1 MRQNSYLHFVI
12 GLYEALYHIKPDL
25 SSGKIPSQIS
35 FILAESAKMWYNCS
49 DIIIKEDIMLASLTN
64 INKFYNGNQ
73 VLSNVSLTID
83 ETDKIG
89 LVGNNGCGKSTLLKI
104 LTGSVEPD
112 RFTEKDGIVS
122 FASKTTVGYLEQ
134 MGGLD
139 SESTVMDE
147 MQKVF
152 EPIHKAIERLRDIE
166 LEIQLGDN
174 SSADEYQQLSSWIEA
189 NDGYNTDVKIRMIL
203 NGMGFSEAELSRTV
217 SGFSGGEK
225 TRLCIAKLLLE
236 EPNLLILDEPTNHLD
251 FKTIMWL
258 EDYLRSYR
266 GAVLIVSHDR
276 YFLDRL
282 CTSVCE
288 IERGTLKRYKGNY
301 SAFIRQREEN
311 DVRQEKEYEQQ
322 QKQIAK
328 MEDYV
333 ARNLVRASTTK
344 MAQSRRKQLDKI
356 ERIEK
361 PFHDNRHAKIHFT
374 YAMEPPIDVLKVK
387 DVDISVGEGAAR
399 KTLLDNVSFEVR
411 RGEKVGIIGDN
422 GIGKSTLLKIIQE
435 KLPHKG
441 LVRWN
446 SNIKISYFEQEST
459 NLNRELT
466 VMEELHSR
474 YPSLSDLEVR
484 NLLAQVRFVGE
495 NVFKETGV
503 ISGGE
508 RAKLCFAIMMQEH
521 GNVLI
526 LDEPT
531 NHLDLSSKEA
541 IEEALAEYT
550 GTVIFVSH
558 DRYLLSRIADR
569 LIELT
574 DGGFREHNYGFDK
587 YLDVLR
593 DEQAEEKRLA
603 DAAKFAKAAEAAKEK
618 NEKSYRSKQQRSA
631 DAARKNEMRRLEKEI
646 DEFQAQIDALTEEIS
661 REEVYSDYELMAQKC
676 SEIDSLK
683 QKIEE
688 NFELLIELDG

>member
-1 MRQNSYLHFVI
+1 
-12 GLYEALYHIKPDL
+12 
-25 SSGKIPSQIS
+25 
-35 FILAESAKMWYNCS
+35 
-49 DIIIKEDIMLASLTN
+49 MLASLIN

-73 VLSNVSLTID
+73 LLRNISLTID

-122 FASKTTVGYLEQ
+122 LASKTTIGYLEQ
-134 MGGLD
+134 MGGLN
-139 SESTVMDE
+139 SESTVIDE
-147 MQKVF
+147 MRSVF
-152 EPIHKAIERLRDIE
+152 SAVYRAIDRLREIE
-166 LEIQLGDN
+166 VEIGMGDN
-174 SSADEYQQLSSWIEA
+174 SSADEYQQLSSWLEA
-189 NDGYNTDVKIRMIL
+189 NDGYNVDVKIRMIL
-203 NGMGFSEAELSRTV
+203 NGMGFSEDELFRNI

-225 TRLCIAKLLLE
+225 TRLCISKLLLE

-258 EDYLRSYR
+258 EDYLRSYK

-282 CTSVCE
+282 CTSICE
-288 IERGTLKRYKGNY
+288 IERGILTRYKGNY
-301 SAFIRQREEN
+301 SAFVRQREEN
-311 DVRQEKEYEQQ
+311 DARREKEYEIQ
-322 QKQIAK
+322 QKQIAH
-328 MEDYV
+328 MEEYV
-333 ARNLVRASTTK
+333 AKNLVRASTTK
-344 MAQSRRKQLDKI
+344 MAQSRRKQLEKM

-361 PFHDNRHAKIHFT
+361 PTHDTKSAKIRFT
-374 YAMEPPIDVLKVK
+374 YAVEPPIDILKVK
-387 DVDISVGEGAAR
+387 NADISVGEGPNR
-399 KTLLDNVSFEVR
+399 KTLVDDISFDVR
-411 RGEKVGIIGDN
+411 RAEKIGIIGDN
-422 GIGKSTLLKIIQE
+422 GIGKSTLLRIIQE
-435 KLPHKG
+435 QLPHKG
-441 LVRWN
+441 IVRWN
-446 SNIKISYFEQEST
+446 SNIKISYFEQEGT
-459 NLNRELT
+459 NLNRELS

-474 YPSLSDLEVR
+474 YPSMSELEVR
-484 NLLAQVRFVGE
+484 SLLAQVRLVGE

-541 IEEALAEYT
+541 IEEALEEYT
-550 GTVIFVSH
+550 GTIIFVSH
-558 DRYLLSRIADR
+558 DRYLLSKIADR

-574 DGGFREHNYGFDK
+574 NGGFRLHNYGFEK

-593 DEQAEEKRLA
+593 EEQAEQKRIA
-603 DAAKFAKAAEAAKEK
+603 DAEKFARNAEAAKEK
-618 NEKSYRSKQQRSA
+618 SVKNYRSKQQRSA

-646 DEFQAQIDALTEEIS
+646 DELQLKIDFLTEEIGK
-661 REEVYSDYELMAQKC
+661 EEVYSDYELMNSKC
-676 SEIDSLK
+676 LEIENLK
-683 QKIEE
+683 QKIDK
-688 NFELLIELDG
+688 NFELLIELDQ

>member
-1 MRQNSYLHFVI
+1 
-12 GLYEALYHIKPDL
+12 
-25 SSGKIPSQIS
+25 
-35 FILAESAKMWYNCS
+35 
-49 DIIIKEDIMLASLTN
+49 MLASLIN
-64 INKFYNGNQ
+64 INKIYNGNQ
-73 VLSNVSLTID
+73 LLSNISLTID
-83 ETDKIG
+83 ESDKIG
-89 LVGNNGCGKSTLLKI
+89 LVGNNGCGKTTLLKI

-122 FASKTTVGYLEQ
+122 IAAKTTIGYLEQ
-134 MGGLD
+134 MNGLD
-139 SESTVMDE
+139 SEKTVMEE
-147 MQKVF
+147 MRSVF
-152 EPIHKAIERLRDIE
+152 RPILDGIDRLREIE
-166 LEIQLGDN
+166 LEIEMGDN

-203 NGMGFSEAELSRTV
+203 NGMGFSEKDLDRTC

-225 TRLCIAKLLLE
+225 TRLCISRLLLE

-258 EDYLRSYR
+258 EDYLRAYR

-282 CTSVCE
+282 CTSICE
-288 IERGTLKRYKGNY
+288 IERGTFTRYRGNY
-301 SAFIRQREEN
+301 SAFVRQRSEN
-311 DVRQEKEYEQQ
+311 DARREKEYEMQ
-322 QKQIAK
+322 QKQIAQL
-328 MEDYV
+328 EDYV

-344 MAQSRRKQLDKI
+344 MAQSRRKQLEKM

-361 PFHDNRHAKIHFT
+361 PFHDTKSAKIHFT
-374 YAMEPPIDVLKVK
+374 YAVEPPLDVLKVK
-387 DVDISVGEGAAR
+387 GIDISVGEGNAR
-399 KTLLDNVSFEVR
+399 KTLVEEMSFDVR
-411 RGEKVGIIGDN
+411 RGEKIGVIGDN
-422 GIGKSTLLKIIQE
+422 GIGKSTLLRIIQE
-435 KLPHKG
+435 QLPHKG
-441 LVRWN
+441 IVRWN
-446 SNIKISYFEQEST
+446 SNVKISYFEQEST

-474 YPSLSDLEVR
+474 YPSMSELEVR
-484 NLLAQVRFVGE
+484 GLLAQVRLVGE

-558 DRYLLSRIADR
+558 DRYLLSKIADR
-569 LIELT
+569 IIELT
-574 DGGFREHNYGFDK
+574 DGECRQHNYNFDK

-593 DEQAEEKRLA
+593 EEQAEQKRLA
-603 DAAKFAKAAEAAKEK
+603 DAEKFAKAAEAAKEK
-618 NEKSYRSKQQRSA
+618 SAKVYRSKQQRSA
-631 DAARKNEMRRLEKEI
+631 DAARKNQMRALEKEI
-646 DEFQAQIDALTEEIS
+646 DELQAKIDALTEEIG
-661 REEVYSDYELMAQKC
+661 REEVYSDYELMNAKC
-676 SEIDSLK
+676 SEIEELK
-683 QKIEE
+683 AKMDE
-688 NFELLIELDG
+688 NFELLIELDE

>member
-1 MRQNSYLHFVI
+1 
-12 GLYEALYHIKPDL
+12 
-25 SSGKIPSQIS
+25 
-35 FILAESAKMWYNCS
+35 
-49 DIIIKEDIMLASLTN
+49 MLASLTN

-73 VLSNVSLTID
+73 VLKNVSLTID
-83 ETDKIG
+83 ESDKIG

-104 LTGSVEPD
+104 LTGSVDPD

-122 FASKTTVGYLEQ
+122 FAAKTTVGYLEQ

-139 SESTVMDE
+139 SESTVIAE
-147 MQKVF
+147 MRSVF
-152 EPIHKAIERLRDIE
+152 EPIHKAIERLREIE
-166 LEIQLGDN
+166 LEIEMGDD
-174 SSADEYQQLSSWIEA
+174 SAADEYQRLTSWVEA
-189 NDGYNTDVKIRMIL
+189 SDGYNTDVKIRTVL
-203 NGMGFSEAELSRTV
+203 NGMGFSGDELERIV

-282 CTSVCE
+282 CSSICE
-288 IERGTLKRYKGNY
+288 IERGVLTRYKGNY
-301 SAFIRQREEN
+301 SAFVRQREEN
-311 DVRQEKEYEQQ
+311 NARREKEYEQQ
-322 QKQIAK
+322 QKQIAQL
-328 MEDYV
+328 EDYV
-333 ARNLVRASTTK
+333 AKNLVRASTTK
-344 MAQSRRKQLDKI
+344 MAQSRRKQLEKM
-356 ERIEK
+356 ERIERPAHEAK
-361 PFHDNRHAKIHFT
+361 SAKIRFT
-374 YAMEPPIDVLKVK
+374 YAVEPPIDVLKVK
-387 DVDISVGEGAAR
+387 GVDISVGEGNAR
-399 KTLLDNVSFEVR
+399 KTLVDEVSFDVH
-411 RGEKVGIIGDN
+411 RGEKIGIIGDN
-422 GIGKSTLLKIIQE
+422 GIGKSTLLRIIQE

-441 LVRWN
+441 IVRWN
-446 SNIKISYFEQEST
+446 SNVKISYFEQEST

-474 YPSLSDLEVR
+474 YPSLSELEVR
-484 NLLAQVRFVGE
+484 SLLAQVRLVGE

-531 NHLDLSSKEA
+531 NHLDLSTKEA
-541 IEEALAEYT
+541 IEEALEEYT
-550 GTVIFVSH
+550 GTIIFVSH
-558 DRYLLSRIADR
+558 DRYLLSKIADR

-574 DGGFREHNYGFDK
+574 DGGYRCHNFGFEK

-593 DEQAEEKRLA
+593 EEQSEQKRAADEEKRQR
-603 DAAKFAKAAEAAKEK
+603 AAEAAKEK
-618 NEKSYRSKQQRSA
+618 SEKNYRSKQQRSA

-646 DEFQAQIDALTEEIS
+646 DELQAKIDALTEEIG
-661 REEVYSDYELMAQKC
+661 REEVYSDYELMNAKC
-676 SEIDSLK
+676 AEIDELK
-683 QKIEE
+683 QRIDE

>member
-1 MRQNSYLHFVI
+1 MLVS
-12 GLYEALYHIKPDL
+12 L
-25 SSGKIPSQIS
+25 S
-35 FILAESAKMWYNCS
+35 
-49 DIIIKEDIMLASLTN
+49 N

-73 VLSNVSLTID
+73 ILKNISLTID
-83 ETDKIG
+83 ENDKIG

-104 LTGSVEPD
+104 LTGNIEA
-112 RFTEKDGIVS
+112 EKDSVIS
-122 FASKTTVGYLEQ
+122 LASKTTIGYLEQ

-139 SESTVMDE
+139 SENTVIEE
-147 MQKVF
+147 MRKVF
-152 EPIHKAIERLRDIE
+152 KPIHDAIDRLREIE
-166 LEIQLGDN
+166 LEIESGDN

-203 NGMGFSEAELSRTV
+203 NGMGFSESELNRTV

-225 TRLCIAKLLLE
+225 TRLCISRLLLE

-258 EDYLRSYR
+258 EDYLKSYR

-282 CTSVCE
+282 CTSICE
-288 IERGTLKRYKGNY
+288 IERGVLKRYKGNY
-301 SAFIRQREEN
+301 STFIRQREEN
-311 DVRQEKEYEQQ
+311 DVRQEREYEQQ

-344 MAQSRRKQLDKI
+344 MAQSRRKQLEKI

-361 PFHDNRHAKIHFT
+361 PFHDEKHAKINFT
-374 YAMEPPIDVLKVK
+374 YAIEPPLEVLKVK
-387 DVDISVGEGAAR
+387 NVDISVGESAGR
-399 KTLLDNVSFEVR
+399 KTLVDDVSFEVR

-422 GIGKSTLLKIIQE
+422 GIGKSTLLKIIQGL
-435 KLPHKG
+435 LPHEG
-441 LVRWN
+441 RVHWN
-446 SNIKISYFEQEST
+446 TNVKISYFEQEST

-474 YPSLSDLEVR
+474 YPLLSDLEVR

-541 IEEALAEYT
+541 IETALQEYT
-550 GTVIFVSH
+550 GTMIFVSH

-574 DGGFREHNYGFDK
+574 DGGYREHNYGFEK

-593 DEQAEEKRLA
+593 AEQAEEKRIA
-603 DAAKFAKAAEAAKEK
+603 DAEKSAKAVQSAKDK
-618 NEKSYRSKQQRSA
+618 QVKAYRSKQQRSA

-646 DEFQAQIDALTEEIS
+646 DDFQSLIDTLTEEIS
-661 REEVYSDYELMAQKC
+661 HEEVYTDYELMNAKC
-676 SEIDSLK
+676 AEIDELK
-683 QKIEE
+683 QKIDD
-688 NFELLIELDG
+688 NFERLIELDSE

>member
-1 MRQNSYLHFVI
+1 
-12 GLYEALYHIKPDL
+12 
-25 SSGKIPSQIS
+25 
-35 FILAESAKMWYNCS
+35 
-49 DIIIKEDIMLASLTN
+49 MLASLTN

-73 VLSNVSLTID
+73 VLKNVSLTID
-83 ETDKIG
+83 ESDKIG

-104 LTGSVEPD
+104 LTGSVDPD

-122 FASKTTVGYLEQ
+122 FAAKTTVGYLEQ

-139 SESTVMDE
+139 SESTVIAE
-147 MQKVF
+147 MRSVF
-152 EPIHKAIERLRDIE
+152 EPIHKAIERLREIE
-166 LEIQLGDN
+166 LEIEMGDD
-174 SSADEYQQLSSWIEA
+174 SAADEYQRLTSWVEA
-189 NDGYNTDVKIRMIL
+189 SDGYNTDVKIRTVL
-203 NGMGFSEAELSRTV
+203 NGMGFSGDELERIV

-282 CTSVCE
+282 CSSICE
-288 IERGTLKRYKGNY
+288 IERGVLTRYKGNY
-301 SAFIRQREEN
+301 SAFVRQREEN
-311 DVRQEKEYEQQ
+311 NARREKEYEQQ
-322 QKQIAK
+322 QKQIAQL
-328 MEDYV
+328 EDYV
-333 ARNLVRASTTK
+333 AKNLVRASTTK
-344 MAQSRRKQLDKI
+344 MAQSRRKQLEKM
-356 ERIEK
+356 ERIERPAHEAK
-361 PFHDNRHAKIHFT
+361 SAKIRFT
-374 YAMEPPIDVLKVK
+374 YAVEPPIDVLKVK
-387 DVDISVGEGAAR
+387 GVDISVGEGNAR
-399 KTLLDNVSFEVR
+399 KTLVDEVSFDVR
-411 RGEKVGIIGDN
+411 RGEKIGIIGDN
-422 GIGKSTLLKIIQE
+422 GIGKSTLLRIIQE

-441 LVRWN
+441 IVRWN
-446 SNIKISYFEQEST
+446 SNVKISYFEQEST

-474 YPSLSDLEVR
+474 YPSLSELEVR
-484 NLLAQVRFVGE
+484 SLLAQVRLVGE

-531 NHLDLSSKEA
+531 NHLDLSTKEA
-541 IEEALAEYT
+541 IEEALEEYT
-550 GTVIFVSH
+550 GTIIFVSH
-558 DRYLLSRIADR
+558 DRYLLSKIADR

-574 DGGFREHNYGFDK
+574 DGGYRCHNFGFEK

-593 DEQAEEKRLA
+593 EEQSELKRAADEEKRQR
-603 DAAKFAKAAEAAKEK
+603 AAEAAKEK
-618 NEKSYRSKQQRSA
+618 SEKNYRSKQQRSA

-646 DEFQAQIDALTEEIS
+646 DELQAKIDALTEEIG
-661 REEVYSDYELMAQKC
+661 REEVYSDYELMNAKC
-676 SEIDSLK
+676 AEIDELK
-683 QKIEE
+683 QRIDE

>member
-1 MRQNSYLHFVI
+1 
-12 GLYEALYHIKPDL
+12 
-25 SSGKIPSQIS
+25 
-35 FILAESAKMWYNCS
+35 
-49 DIIIKEDIMLASLTN
+49 MLASLTN

-73 VLSNVSLTID
+73 ILNNVSLTID

-112 RFTEKDGIVS
+112 RFTEKDGIIS
-122 FASKTTVGYLEQ
+122 LAAKTTIGYLEQ
-134 MGGLD
+134 MGGLN
-139 SESTVMDE
+139 SENTVMEE
-147 MQKVF
+147 MRSVF
-152 EPIHKAIERLRDIE
+152 APVLSAIDRLREIE
-166 LEIQLGDN
+166 LEIELGDN
-174 SSADEYQQLSSWIEA
+174 SSADEYQQLASWIEA

-203 NGMGFSEAELSRTV
+203 TGMGFSGDDLNRVV

-225 TRLCIAKLLLE
+225 TRLSISKLLLE

-266 GAVLIVSHDR
+266 GAILIVSHDR

-288 IERGTLKRYKGNY
+288 IERGILTRYRGNY

-311 DVRQEKEYEQQ
+311 DARREKEYELQ

-328 MEDYV
+328 MEEYV
-333 ARNLVRASTTK
+333 AKNLVRASTTK
-344 MAQSRRKQLDKI
+344 MAQSRRKQLEKI
-356 ERIEK
+356 ERIER
-361 PFHDNRHAKIHFT
+361 PVHDTKTAKIRFT
-374 YAMEPPIDVLKVK
+374 YAIEPPIDVLKVK
-387 DVDISVGEGAAR
+387 GVDISVGDGASR
-399 KTLLDNVSFEVR
+399 KTLVDSIDFEVR
-411 RGEKVGIIGDN
+411 RGEKIGIIGDN

-435 KLPHKG
+435 KLPHNG
-441 LVRWN
+441 TVRWN
-446 SNIKISYFEQEST
+446 SNIKLSYFDQESRG
-459 NLNRELT
+459 LNRELT

-474 YPSLSDLEVR
+474 YPSMSDLEVR
-484 NLLAQVRFVGE
+484 SLLAQVRLIGE

-526 LDEPT
+526 MDEPT

-550 GTVIFVSH
+550 GTIIFVSH

-574 DGGFREHNYGFDK
+574 DGGYRCHNYGFNK

-593 DEQAEEKRLA
+593 DEQAAEKRAADTEKQQKLA
-603 DAAKFAKAAEAAKEK
+603 EEAKNKSAKT
-618 NEKSYRSKQQRSA
+618 YRSKQQRSA

-646 DEFQAQIDALTEEIS
+646 DELQLRIDALTEEIGM
-661 REEVYSDYELMAQKC
+661 EEVYSDYELMNSKC
-676 SEIDSLK
+676 SEIESLK
-683 QKIEE
+683 QQIDE
-688 NFELLIELDG
+688 NFEKLIELDE

>member
-1 MRQNSYLHFVI
+1 MLVS
-12 GLYEALYHIKPDL
+12 L
-25 SSGKIPSQIS
+25 S
-35 FILAESAKMWYNCS
+35 
-49 DIIIKEDIMLASLTN
+49 N
-64 INKFYNGNQ
+64 INKFYNGNHI
-73 VLSNVSLTID
+73 LKNISLTID
-83 ETDKIG
+83 ENDKIG

-104 LTGSVEPD
+104 LTGNIEA
-112 RFTEKDGIVS
+112 EKDSVIS
-122 FASKTTVGYLEQ
+122 LASKTTIGYLEQ

-139 SESTVMDE
+139 SENTVMEE
-147 MQKVF
+147 MRKVF
-152 EPIHKAIERLRDIE
+152 EPIHNAIHRLREIE
-166 LEIQLGDN
+166 LEIESGDN

-203 NGMGFSEAELSRTV
+203 NGMGFSESELNRTV

-225 TRLCIAKLLLE
+225 TRLCISRLLLE

-258 EDYLRSYR
+258 EDYLRSYK

-282 CTSVCE
+282 CTSICE
-288 IERGTLKRYKGNY
+288 IERGVLKRYKGNY

-344 MAQSRRKQLDKI
+344 MAQSRRKQLEKI

-361 PFHDNRHAKIHFT
+361 PFHDEKYAKINFT
-374 YAMEPPIDVLKVK
+374 YAIEPPLEVLKVK
-387 DVDISVGEGAAR
+387 NIDISVGEGAGR
-399 KTLLDNVSFEVR
+399 KTLVDNVSFEVR

-422 GIGKSTLLKIIQE
+422 GIGKSTLLKIIQGL
-435 KLPHKG
+435 LPHEG
-441 LVRWN
+441 RVHWN
-446 SNIKISYFEQEST
+446 TNVKISYFEQEST

-466 VMEELHSR
+466 VMEELHNR
-474 YPSLSDLEVR
+474 YPLLSDLEVR

-541 IEEALAEYT
+541 IETALQEYT
-550 GTVIFVSH
+550 GTMIFVSH
-558 DRYLLSRIADR
+558 DRYLLSKIADR

-574 DGGFREHNYGFDK
+574 AGGYREHNYGFEK

-593 DEQAEEKRLA
+593 EEQAQEKRIA
-603 DAAKFAKAAEAAKEK
+603 DAEKSAKAAQSAKDK
-618 NEKSYRSKQQRSA
+618 QVKAYRSRQQRSA

-646 DEFQAQIDALTEEIS
+646 DDFQARIDFLTEEIS
-661 REEVYSDYELMAQKC
+661 KEEVYTDYELMNAKC
-676 SEIDSLK
+676 AEIDELK
-683 QKIEE
+683 QKIDDD
-688 NFELLIELDG
+688 FEKLIELDSE

>member
-1 MRQNSYLHFVI
+1 
-12 GLYEALYHIKPDL
+12 
-25 SSGKIPSQIS
+25 
-35 FILAESAKMWYNCS
+35 
-49 DIIIKEDIMLASLTN
+49 MLVSLNN
-64 INKFYNGNQ
+64 INKFYNGKQ
-73 VLSNVSLTID
+73 VLSNVSLTVD
-83 ETDKIG
+83 ENDKIG

-112 RFTEKDGIVS
+112 RFTEKDGIIS
-122 FASKTTVGYLEQ
+122 FAQKTSIGYLEQ

-139 SESTVMDE
+139 SENTVMEE
-147 MQKVF
+147 MNKVF
-152 EPIHKAIERLRDIE
+152 EPVHKAMERLRDIE

-189 NDGYNTDVKIRMIL
+189 NDGYNTDVKIRTVL
-203 NGMGFSEAELSRTV
+203 NGMGFSGEQLNRRV

-225 TRLCIAKLLLE
+225 TRLCISKLLLE

-276 YFLDRL
+276 YFLDKL
-282 CTSVCE
+282 CTSICE
-288 IERGTLKRYKGNY
+288 IERGILTRYKGNY

-311 DVRQEKEYEQQ
+311 TARREKEYEQQ

-344 MAQSRRKQLDKI
+344 MAQSRRKQLEKI

-361 PFHDNRHAKIHFT
+361 PFHEEKHAKINFT
-374 YAMEPPIDVLKVK
+374 YAVEPPLDVLKVK
-387 DVDISVGEGAAR
+387 NTDISVGEGANR
-399 KTLLDNVSFEVR
+399 KTLVDSVSFDVR
-411 RGEKVGIIGDN
+411 RGEKIGIIGDN
-422 GIGKSTLLKIIQE
+422 GIGKSTLLKIIQGL
-435 KLPHKG
+435 LPHQG
-441 LVRWN
+441 TVRWN
-446 SNIKISYFEQEST
+446 TNIKISYFEQEST

-474 YPSLSDLEVR
+474 YPLLSDLEVR

-526 LDEPT
+526 LDQPT

-541 IEEALAEYT
+541 IETALEEYT
-550 GTVIFVSH
+550 GTIIFVSH

-574 DGGFREHNYGFDK
+574 DGSYREHNYGFEK
-587 YLDVLR
+587 YLEVLR
-593 DEQAEEKRLA
+593 AEQAEEKRAA
-603 DAAKFAKAAEAAKEK
+603 DAEKFAKAAEAAKEK
-618 NEKSYRSKQQRSA
+618 QAKTYRNKQQRSA

-646 DEFQAQIDALTEEIS
+646 DEFQAIIDALSEEITK
-661 REEVYSDYELMAQKC
+661 EEVYSDYELMNAKC
-676 SEIDSLK
+676 REIDELK
-683 QKIEE
+683 GKIDE
-688 NFELLIELDG
+688 NFEKLIELDK

>member
-1 MRQNSYLHFVI
+1 MLV
-12 GLYEALYHIKPDL
+12 AL
-25 SSGKIPSQIS
+25 
-35 FILAESAKMWYNCS
+35 N
-49 DIIIKEDIMLASLTN
+49 N

-73 VLSNVSLTID
+73 LLNNISLTVD
-83 ETDKIG
+83 ENDKIG

-104 LTGSVEPD
+104 ITGSVEPD
-112 RFTEKDGIVS
+112 RFTEKDGIIS
-122 FASKTTVGYLEQ
+122 IASKTTIGYLEQ

-139 SESTVMDE
+139 SEKTVMEE
-147 MQKVF
+147 MQSVF
-152 EPIHKAIERLRDIE
+152 EPVHRAIDRLREIE
-166 LEIQLGDN
+166 IEIETGDN

-189 NDGYNTDVKIRMIL
+189 NDGYNTDVKIKMIL
-203 NGMGFSEAELSRTV
+203 NGMGFTENELKRTV

-225 TRLCIAKLLLE
+225 TRLCISKLLLE

-258 EDYLRSYR
+258 EDYLRSYK

-282 CTSVCE
+282 CTSICE
-288 IERGTLKRYKGNY
+288 IERGTLTRYRGNY
-301 SAFIRQREEN
+301 SAFVRQREEN
-311 DVRQEKEYEQQ
+311 DTRRAKEYEIQ

-328 MEDYV
+328 LEDYV
-333 ARNLVRASTTK
+333 AKNLVRASTTK
-344 MAQSRRKQLDKI
+344 MAQSKRKQLEKM
-356 ERIEK
+356 ERVER
-361 PFHDNRHAKIHFT
+361 PFHETKTAKIRFT
-374 YAMEPPIDVLKVK
+374 YPIEPPIDVLKVK
-387 DVDISVGEGAAR
+387 NVDISVGEGSSR
-399 KTLLDNVSFEVR
+399 KTLVDEINFEVR

-435 KLPHKG
+435 KLAHKG
-441 LVRWN
+441 TVHWN

-466 VMEELHSR
+466 VMEEIHSR
-474 YPSLSDLEVR
+474 YPLMSDLEVR
-484 NLLAQVRFVGE
+484 SLLAQVRLTGE

-541 IEEALAEYT
+541 IEEALVEYT

-558 DRYLLSRIADR
+558 DRYLLSKIADR

-574 DGGFREHNYGFDK
+574 DGTYRCHNYGFEK

-593 DEQAEEKRLA
+593 DEQTEQKRIA
-603 DAAKFAKAAEAAKEK
+603 DAEKFAKSAELAKEK
-618 NEKSYRSKQQRSA
+618 TVKAYRSKQQRSV
-631 DAARKNEMRRLEKEI
+631 DAARKNEMKRLEKEI
-646 DEFQAQIDALTEEIS
+646 DVLQAKIDVLTEEIS
-661 REEVYSDYELMAQKC
+661 KEEVYSDYELMSTKC
-676 SEIDSLK
+676 TEIEQLK
-683 QKIEE
+683 QQIDE
-688 NFELLIELDG
+688 NFDKLIELEEQ

>member
-1 MRQNSYLHFVI
+1 
-12 GLYEALYHIKPDL
+12 
-25 SSGKIPSQIS
+25 
-35 FILAESAKMWYNCS
+35 
-49 DIIIKEDIMLASLTN
+49 MLASLTN

-73 VLSNVSLTID
+73 VLKNVSLTID
-83 ETDKIG
+83 ESDKIG

-104 LTGSVEPD
+104 LTGSVDPD

-122 FASKTTVGYLEQ
+122 FAAKTTVGYLEQ

-139 SESTVMDE
+139 SESTVIAE
-147 MQKVF
+147 MRSVF
-152 EPIHKAIERLRDIE
+152 EPIHKAIERLREIE
-166 LEIQLGDN
+166 LEIEMGDD
-174 SSADEYQQLSSWIEA
+174 SAADEYQRLTSWVEA
-189 NDGYNTDVKIRMIL
+189 SDGYNTDVKIRTVL
-203 NGMGFSEAELSRTV
+203 NGMGFSGDELERIV

-282 CTSVCE
+282 CSSICE
-288 IERGTLKRYKGNY
+288 IERGVLTRYKGNY
-301 SAFIRQREEN
+301 SAFVRQREEN
-311 DVRQEKEYEQQ
+311 NARREKEYEQQ
-322 QKQIAK
+322 QKQIAQL
-328 MEDYV
+328 EDYV
-333 ARNLVRASTTK
+333 AKNLVRASTTK
-344 MAQSRRKQLDKI
+344 MAQSRRKQLEKM
-356 ERIEK
+356 ERIERPAHEAK
-361 PFHDNRHAKIHFT
+361 SAKIRVT
-374 YAMEPPIDVLKVK
+374 YAVEPPIDVLKVK
-387 DVDISVGEGAAR
+387 GVDISVGEGNAR
-399 KTLLDNVSFEVR
+399 KTLVDEVSFDVR
-411 RGEKVGIIGDN
+411 RGEKIGIIGDN
-422 GIGKSTLLKIIQE
+422 GIGKSTLLRIIQE

-441 LVRWN
+441 IVRWN
-446 SNIKISYFEQEST
+446 SNVKISYFEQEST

-474 YPSLSDLEVR
+474 YPSLSELEVR
-484 NLLAQVRFVGE
+484 SLLAQVRLVGE

-531 NHLDLSSKEA
+531 NHLDLSTKEA
-541 IEEALAEYT
+541 IEEALEEYT
-550 GTVIFVSH
+550 GTIIFVSH
-558 DRYLLSRIADR
+558 DRYLLSKIADR

-574 DGGFREHNYGFDK
+574 DGGYRCHNFGFEK

-593 DEQAEEKRLA
+593 EEQSEQKRAADEEKRQR
-603 DAAKFAKAAEAAKEK
+603 AAEAAKEK
-618 NEKSYRSKQQRSA
+618 SEKNYRSKQQRSA

-646 DEFQAQIDALTEEIS
+646 DELQAKIDALTEEIG
-661 REEVYSDYELMAQKC
+661 REEVYSDYELMNAKC
-676 SEIDSLK
+676 AEIDELK
-683 QKIEE
+683 QRIDE

>member
-1 MRQNSYLHFVI
+1 
-12 GLYEALYHIKPDL
+12 
-25 SSGKIPSQIS
+25 
-35 FILAESAKMWYNCS
+35 
-49 DIIIKEDIMLASLTN
+49 MLLSLTN
-64 INKFYNGNQ
+64 VSKIFNGKL
-73 VLSNVSLTID
+73 VLDNVSLTVD

-89 LVGNNGCGKSTLLKI
+89 IVGNNGCGKSTLLKI
-104 LTGSVEPD
+104 ITGSLEPD
-112 RFTEKDGIVS
+112 RTNEKDGIIS
-122 FASKTTVGYLEQ
+122 FAAKTSVGYLEQ

-139 SESTVMDE
+139 SRNTVMEE
-147 MQKVF
+147 MEKVF
-152 EPIHKAIERLRDIE
+152 EPIHKAIERMRAIE
-166 LEIQLGDN
+166 LEIERGDN
-174 SSADEYQQLSSWIEA
+174 SSADEYQQLSSWVEA
-189 NDGYNTDVKIRMIL
+189 NDGYNTEVKIRTIL
-203 NGMGFSEAELSRTV
+203 NGMGFSGEQLDRTV

-258 EDYLRSYR
+258 EEYLRSYR
-266 GAVLIVSHDR
+266 GAVMIVSHDR

-288 IERGTLKRYKGNY
+288 IERGRLQRYKGNY
-301 SAFIRQREEN
+301 LAFIRQREEN
-311 DVRQEKEYEQQ
+311 DIRREREYDQQ
-322 QKQIAK
+322 QKEIAK
-328 MEDYV
+328 LEDYV

-344 MAQSRRKQLDKI
+344 MAQSRRRQLEKM

-361 PFHDNRHAKIHFT
+361 PFHDEKHAKINFT
-374 YAMEPPIDVLKVK
+374 YAVEPPLEVLKVK
-387 DVDISVGEGAAR
+387 NADISVGEGAGR
-399 KTLLDNVSFEVR
+399 KTLVDDISFEVR
-411 RGEKVGIIGDN
+411 RGEKIGIIGDN
-422 GIGKSTLLKIIQE
+422 GIGKSTLLKIIQG
-435 KLPHKG
+435 LIPHEGK
-441 LVRWN
+441 VRWN
-446 SNIKISYFEQEST
+446 TNVKISYFEQESA

-484 NLLAQVRFVGE
+484 SLLAQVRFVGE
-495 NVFKETGV
+495 NVFKEIGV

-541 IEEALAEYT
+541 IETALEEYT

-574 DGGFREHNYGFDK
+574 NGTYREYKCGFEK
-587 YLDVLR
+587 YLDILR
-593 DEQAEEKRLA
+593 SEQAEEKRIA
-603 DAAKFAKAAEAAKEK
+603 DAQKFAKAAEPAKDK
-618 NEKSYRSKQQRSA
+618 QAKAYRSKQQRSA

-646 DEFQAQIDALTEEIS
+646 DEFQKRIDELTEEIG
-661 REEVYSDYELMAQKC
+661 REEVYTDYELMNGKC
-676 SEIDSLK
+676 AEIDELK
-683 QKIEE
+683 RKIDD
-688 NFELLIELDG
+688 NFEKLIELDE

>member
-1 MRQNSYLHFVI
+1 
-12 GLYEALYHIKPDL
+12 
-25 SSGKIPSQIS
+25 
-35 FILAESAKMWYNCS
+35 
-49 DIIIKEDIMLASLTN
+49 MLASLTN

-73 VLSNVSLTID
+73 VLKNVSLTID
-83 ETDKIG
+83 ESDKIG

-104 LTGSVEPD
+104 LTGSVDPD

-122 FASKTTVGYLEQ
+122 FAAKTTVGYLEQ

-139 SESTVMDE
+139 SESTVIAE
-147 MQKVF
+147 MRSVF
-152 EPIHKAIERLRDIE
+152 EPIHKAIERLREIE
-166 LEIQLGDN
+166 LEIEMGDD
-174 SSADEYQQLSSWIEA
+174 SAADEYQRLTSWVEA
-189 NDGYNTDVKIRMIL
+189 SDGYNTDVKIRTVL
-203 NGMGFSEAELSRTV
+203 NGMGFSGDELERIV

-282 CTSVCE
+282 CSSICE
-288 IERGTLKRYKGNY
+288 IERGVLTRYKGNY
-301 SAFIRQREEN
+301 SAFVRQREEN
-311 DVRQEKEYEQQ
+311 NARREKEYEQQ
-322 QKQIAK
+322 QKQIAQL
-328 MEDYV
+328 EDYV
-333 ARNLVRASTTK
+333 AKNLVRASTTK
-344 MAQSRRKQLDKI
+344 MAQSRRKQLEKM
-356 ERIEK
+356 ERIERPAHEAK
-361 PFHDNRHAKIHFT
+361 SAKIRFT
-374 YAMEPPIDVLKVK
+374 YAVEPPIDVLKVK
-387 DVDISVGEGAAR
+387 GVDISVGEGNAR
-399 KTLLDNVSFEVR
+399 KTLVDEVSFDVR
-411 RGEKVGIIGDN
+411 RGEKIGIIGDN
-422 GIGKSTLLKIIQE
+422 GIGKSTLLRIIQE

-441 LVRWN
+441 IVRWN
-446 SNIKISYFEQEST
+446 SNVKISYFEQEST

-474 YPSLSDLEVR
+474 YPSLSELEVR
-484 NLLAQVRFVGE
+484 SLLAQVRLVGE

-531 NHLDLSSKEA
+531 NHLDLSTKEA
-541 IEEALAEYT
+541 IEEALEEYT
-550 GTVIFVSH
+550 GTIIFVSH
-558 DRYLLSRIADR
+558 DRYLLSKIADR

-574 DGGFREHNYGFDK
+574 DGGYRCHNFGFEK

-593 DEQAEEKRLA
+593 EEQSEQKRAADEEKRQR
-603 DAAKFAKAAEAAKEK
+603 AAEAAKEK
-618 NEKSYRSKQQRSA
+618 SEKNYRSKQQRSA

-646 DEFQAQIDALTEEIS
+646 DELQAKIDALIEEIG
-661 REEVYSDYELMAQKC
+661 REEVYSDYELMNAKC
-676 SEIDSLK
+676 AEIDELK
-683 QKIEE
+683 QRIDE

>member
-1 MRQNSYLHFVI
+1 
-12 GLYEALYHIKPDL
+12 
-25 SSGKIPSQIS
+25 
-35 FILAESAKMWYNCS
+35 
-49 DIIIKEDIMLASLTN
+49 MLVSLTN
-64 INKFYNGNQ
+64 INKIYNGNA
-73 VLSNVSLTID
+73 LLKNISLTID
-83 ETDKIG
+83 ESDKIG

-104 LTGSVEPD
+104 ITGSIEPD
-112 RFTEKDGIVS
+112 RTTEKDGVIS
-122 FASKTTVGYLEQ
+122 FAGKTSIGYLEQ

-139 SESTVMDE
+139 SEKTVMEE

-152 EPIHKAIERLRDIE
+152 EPIHKAIERLREIE
-166 LEIQLGDN
+166 LEIADGDN

-189 NDGYNTDVKIRMIL
+189 NDGYNTDVRIRMIL
-203 NGMGFSEAELSRTV
+203 NGMGFSEEQLSRTV

-225 TRLCIAKLLLE
+225 TRLCISRLLLE

-258 EDYLRSYR
+258 EDYLRTYR

-282 CTSVCE
+282 CTSICE
-288 IERGTLKRYKGNY
+288 IERGVLKRYKGNY

-311 DVRQEKEYEQQ
+311 DLRQEREYEQQ
-322 QKQIAK
+322 QKDIAK

-344 MAQSRRKQLDKI
+344 MAQSRRKQLEKI

-361 PFHDNRHAKIHFT
+361 PFHDDRHAKINFT
-374 YAMEPPIDVLKVK
+374 YSVEPPLDVLKVRNA
-387 DVDISVGEGAAR
+387 DISVGEGASR
-399 KTLLDNVSFEVR
+399 KTLVDNISFEVR
-411 RGEKVGIIGDN
+411 RGEKIGIIGDN
-422 GIGKSTLLKIIQE
+422 GIGKSTLLKVIQG
-435 KLPHKG
+435 LIPHEG
-441 LVRWN
+441 SVRWN
-446 SNIKISYFEQEST
+446 TNVKISYFEQESA
-459 NLNRELT
+459 NLNRALT

-474 YPSLSDLEVR
+474 YPSLTELEVR

-541 IEEALAEYT
+541 IETALEEYT

-574 DGGFREHNYGFDK
+574 DGVYREHNYGFEK
-587 YLDVLR
+587 YIEVLR
-593 DEQAEEKRLA
+593 AEQAEEKRIA
-603 DAAKFAKAAEAAKEK
+603 DAEKFAKAAEAARDKQVK
-618 NEKSYRSKQQRSA
+618 AYRSKQQRSA

-646 DEFQAQIDALTEEIS
+646 DEFQAKIDELTAEIAK
-661 REEVYSDYELMAQKC
+661 EEVYTDYELMNQKC
-676 SEIDSLK
+676 AEIDALK
-683 QKIEE
+683 QKIDE
-688 NFELLIELDG
+688 NFDKLIELDS

>member
-1 MRQNSYLHFVI
+1 
-12 GLYEALYHIKPDL
+12 
-25 SSGKIPSQIS
+25 
-35 FILAESAKMWYNCS
+35 
-49 DIIIKEDIMLASLTN
+49 MLAGLTN

-73 VLSNVSLTID
+73 ILKNVCLNID
-83 ETDKIG
+83 ENDKIG
-89 LVGNNGCGKSTLLKI
+89 LVGKNGCGKSTLLKI
-104 LTGSVEPD
+104 LTGNEEPD

-122 FASKTTVGYLEQ
+122 VASKTTMGYLKQ

-139 SESTVMDE
+139 SDKTIIEE
-147 MQKVF
+147 MQSVF
-152 EPIHKAIERLRDIE
+152 EPVHKAIERLREIE
-166 LEIQLGDN
+166 IEIQSGDN

-189 NDGYNTDVKIRMIL
+189 NDGYNTDVKIKMIL
-203 NGMGFSEAELSRTV
+203 NGMGFSESELNRIV

-225 TRLCIAKLLLE
+225 TRLSIAKLLLE

-258 EDYLRSYR
+258 EDYLKTYR

-282 CTSVCE
+282 CTSICE
-288 IERGTLKRYKGNY
+288 IERGVLKRYRGNY
-301 SAFIRQREEN
+301 SAFVRQREEN
-311 DVRQEKEYEQQ
+311 DTRQEKEYELQ

-344 MAQSRRKQLDKI
+344 MAQSRRKQLENMELI
-356 ERIEK
+356 ER
-361 PFHDNRHAKIHFT
+361 PVHDNKYAKINFT
-374 YAMEPPIDVLKVK
+374 YAVEPPLDVLKVK
-387 DVDISVGEGAAR
+387 NVDISVGTGTQK
-399 KTLLDNVSFEVR
+399 KTLVPEISFEVR
-411 RGEKVGIIGDN
+411 RGDKIGIIGDN

-435 KLPHKG
+435 QLPHKG
-441 LVRWN
+441 VVRWN
-446 SNIKISYFEQEST
+446 SNTKISYFEQEST
-459 NLNRELT
+459 NLNKELT

-474 YPSLSDLEVR
+474 YPSMSDLEVR
-484 NLLAQVRFVGE
+484 NLLAQVRITGE

-541 IEEALAEYT
+541 IETAMEEYT
-550 GTVIFVSH
+550 GTIIFVSH
-558 DRYLLSRIADR
+558 DRYLLSKIADR

-574 DGGFREHNYGFDK
+574 NNSYRIHEYGFEK

-593 DEQAEEKRLA
+593 EEQAAEKKAA
-603 DAAKFAKAAEAAKEK
+603 DAEKFAKAAEAAKEK
-618 NEKSYRSKQQRSA
+618 QIKSYRSKQQRSA
-631 DAARKNEMRRLEKEI
+631 DAARKNEMRRLENEI
-646 DEFQAQIDALTEEIS
+646 DEFQKQIDILTEEIS
-661 REEVYSDYELMAQKC
+661 HEEVYTDYELMNSKC
-676 SEIDSLK
+676 AEIDRLK
-683 QKIEE
+683 QLIDDD
-688 NFELLIELDG
+688 FEKLIELDEQ

>member
-1 MRQNSYLHFVI
+1 
-12 GLYEALYHIKPDL
+12 
-25 SSGKIPSQIS
+25 
-35 FILAESAKMWYNCS
+35 
-49 DIIIKEDIMLASLTN
+49 MLASLTN

-73 VLSNVSLTID
+73 VLKNVSLTID
-83 ETDKIG
+83 ESDKIG

-104 LTGSVEPD
+104 LTGSVDPD

-122 FASKTTVGYLEQ
+122 FAAKTTVGYLEQ

-139 SESTVMDE
+139 SESTVIAE
-147 MQKVF
+147 MRSVF
-152 EPIHKAIERLRDIE
+152 EPIHKAIERLREIE
-166 LEIQLGDN
+166 LEIEMGDD
-174 SSADEYQQLSSWIEA
+174 SAADEYQRLTSWVEA
-189 NDGYNTDVKIRMIL
+189 SDGYNTDVKIRTVL
-203 NGMGFSEAELSRTV
+203 NGMGFSGDELERIV

-258 EDYLRSYR
+258 EDYLRLYR

-282 CTSVCE
+282 CSSICE
-288 IERGTLKRYKGNY
+288 IERGVLTRYKGNY
-301 SAFIRQREEN
+301 SAFVRQREEN
-311 DVRQEKEYEQQ
+311 NARREKEYEQQ
-322 QKQIAK
+322 QKQIAQL
-328 MEDYV
+328 EDYV
-333 ARNLVRASTTK
+333 AKNLVRASTTK
-344 MAQSRRKQLDKI
+344 MAQSRRKQLEKM
-356 ERIEK
+356 ERIERPAHEAK
-361 PFHDNRHAKIHFT
+361 SAKIRFT
-374 YAMEPPIDVLKVK
+374 YAVEPPIDVLKVK
-387 DVDISVGEGAAR
+387 GVDISVGEGNAR
-399 KTLLDNVSFEVR
+399 KTLVDEVSFDVR
-411 RGEKVGIIGDN
+411 RGEKIGIIGDN
-422 GIGKSTLLKIIQE
+422 GIGKSTLLRIIQE

-441 LVRWN
+441 IVRWN
-446 SNIKISYFEQEST
+446 SNVKISYFEQEST

-474 YPSLSDLEVR
+474 YPSLSELEVR
-484 NLLAQVRFVGE
+484 SLLAQVRLVGE

-531 NHLDLSSKEA
+531 NHLDLSTKEA
-541 IEEALAEYT
+541 IEEALEEYT
-550 GTVIFVSH
+550 GTIIFVSH
-558 DRYLLSRIADR
+558 DRYLLSKIADR

-574 DGGFREHNYGFDK
+574 DGGYRCHNFGFEK

-593 DEQAEEKRLA
+593 EEQSEQKRAADEEKRQR
-603 DAAKFAKAAEAAKEK
+603 AAEAAKEK
-618 NEKSYRSKQQRSA
+618 SEKNYRSKQQRSA

-646 DEFQAQIDALTEEIS
+646 DELQAKIDALTEEIG
-661 REEVYSDYELMAQKC
+661 REEVYSDYELMNAKC
-676 SEIDSLK
+676 AEIDELK
-683 QKIEE
+683 QRIDE

>member
-1 MRQNSYLHFVI
+1 
-12 GLYEALYHIKPDL
+12 
-25 SSGKIPSQIS
+25 
-35 FILAESAKMWYNCS
+35 
-49 DIIIKEDIMLASLTN
+49 MLASLTN

-73 VLSNVSLTID
+73 VLKNVSLTID
-83 ETDKIG
+83 ESDKIG

-104 LTGSVEPD
+104 LTGSVDPD

-122 FASKTTVGYLEQ
+122 FAAKTTVGYLEQ

-139 SESTVMDE
+139 SESTVIAE
-147 MQKVF
+147 MRSVF
-152 EPIHKAIERLRDIE
+152 EPIHKAIERLREIE
-166 LEIQLGDN
+166 LEIEMGDD
-174 SSADEYQQLSSWIEA
+174 SAADEYQRLTSWVEA
-189 NDGYNTDVKIRMIL
+189 SDGYNTDVKIRTVL
-203 NGMGFSEAELSRTV
+203 NGMGFSGDELERTV

-282 CTSVCE
+282 CSSICE
-288 IERGTLKRYKGNY
+288 IERGVLTRYKGNY
-301 SAFIRQREEN
+301 SAFVRQREEN
-311 DVRQEKEYEQQ
+311 NARREKEYEQQ
-322 QKQIAK
+322 QKQIAQL
-328 MEDYV
+328 EDYV
-333 ARNLVRASTTK
+333 AKNLVRASTTK
-344 MAQSRRKQLDKI
+344 MAQSRRKQLEKM
-356 ERIEK
+356 ERIERPAHEAK
-361 PFHDNRHAKIHFT
+361 SAKIRFT
-374 YAMEPPIDVLKVK
+374 YAVEPPIDVLKVK
-387 DVDISVGEGAAR
+387 GVDISVGEENAR
-399 KTLLDNVSFEVR
+399 KTLVDEVSFDVR
-411 RGEKVGIIGDN
+411 RGEKIGIIGDN
-422 GIGKSTLLKIIQE
+422 GIGKSTLLRIIQE

-441 LVRWN
+441 IVRWN
-446 SNIKISYFEQEST
+446 SNVKISYFEQEST

-474 YPSLSDLEVR
+474 YPSLSELEVR
-484 NLLAQVRFVGE
+484 SLLAQVRLVGE

-531 NHLDLSSKEA
+531 NHLDLSTKEA
-541 IEEALAEYT
+541 IEEALEEYT
-550 GTVIFVSH
+550 GTIIFVSH
-558 DRYLLSRIADR
+558 DRYLLSKIADR

-574 DGGFREHNYGFDK
+574 DGGYRCHNFGFEK

-593 DEQAEEKRLA
+593 EEQSEQKRAADEEKRQR
-603 DAAKFAKAAEAAKEK
+603 AAEAAKEK
-618 NEKSYRSKQQRSA
+618 SEKNYRSKQQRSA

-646 DEFQAQIDALTEEIS
+646 DELQAKIDALTEEIG
-661 REEVYSDYELMAQKC
+661 REEVYSDYELMNAKC
-676 SEIDSLK
+676 AEIDELK
-683 QKIEE
+683 QRIDE

>member
-1 MRQNSYLHFVI
+1 
-12 GLYEALYHIKPDL
+12 
-25 SSGKIPSQIS
+25 
-35 FILAESAKMWYNCS
+35 
-49 DIIIKEDIMLASLTN
+49 MLASLTN

-83 ETDKIG
+83 ESDKIG

-112 RFTEKDGIVS
+112 RFTEKDGIIS
-122 FASKTTVGYLEQ
+122 LAQKTTIGYLEQ

-139 SESTVMDE
+139 SESTVIEE
-147 MQKVF
+147 MRKVF
-152 EPIHKAIERLRDIE
+152 EPVHRAIDRLREIE
-166 LEIQLGDN
+166 IEIEMGDN
-174 SSADEYQQLSSWIEA
+174 SAADEYQQLSSWIEA
-189 NDGYNTDVKIRMIL
+189 NDGYNTDVKIRTIL
-203 NGMGFSEAELSRTV
+203 NGMGFTEEELNRTV

-225 TRLCIAKLLLE
+225 TRLCISKLLLE

-258 EDYLRSYR
+258 EDYLRTYR

-282 CTSVCE
+282 CTSICE
-288 IERGTLKRYKGNY
+288 IERGTLTRYRGNY
-301 SAFIRQREEN
+301 SAFVRLREEN
-311 DVRQEKEYEQQ
+311 DARREKEYEMQ

-344 MAQSRRKQLDKI
+344 MAQSRRRQLEKI

-361 PFHDNRHAKIHFT
+361 PFHDTKSAKIHFT
-374 YAMEPPIDVLKVK
+374 YAAEPPIDVLKVNNI
-387 DVDISVGEGAAR
+387 DISVGEGTKR
-399 KTLLDNVSFEVR
+399 KTLLDGVSFDVR

-422 GIGKSTLLKIIQE
+422 GIGKSTLLRIIQE
-435 KLPHKG
+435 QLPHSG
-441 LVRWN
+441 TVRWN

-459 NLNRELT
+459 QLNRELT

-484 NLLAQVRFVGE
+484 NLLAQVRLVGE

-541 IEEALAEYT
+541 IEEALEEYT

-558 DRYLLSRIADR
+558 DRYLLSKIADR

-574 DGGFREHNYGFDK
+574 ADGYRCHNYGFSK

-593 DEQAEEKRLA
+593 EEQAEEKRAA
-603 DAAKFAKAAEAAKEK
+603 DAEKQQKAYEAAKDK
-618 NEKSYRSKQQRSA
+618 AGKAYRSKQQRSA
-631 DAARKNEMRRLEKEI
+631 DAARKNEMRRIEKEI
-646 DEFQAQIDALTEEIS
+646 DEIQAQIDALTEEIS
-661 REEVYSDYELMAQKC
+661 KEEVYSDYELMNQKC
-676 SEIDSLK
+676 SEIDQLK
-683 QKIEE
+683 QKIDEDL
-688 NFELLIELDG
+688 ELLIELEG

>member
-1 MRQNSYLHFVI
+1 
-12 GLYEALYHIKPDL
+12 
-25 SSGKIPSQIS
+25 
-35 FILAESAKMWYNCS
+35 
-49 DIIIKEDIMLASLTN
+49 MLASLIN
-64 INKFYNGNQ
+64 INKYYNGNQ
-73 VLSNVSLTID
+73 VLNNVSLTID
-83 ETDKIG
+83 ESDKIG

-104 LTGSVEPD
+104 LTGSVDPD
-112 RFTEKDGIVS
+112 RTTEKDGIVS
-122 FASKTTVGYLEQ
+122 LASKTTIGYLEQ
-134 MGGLD
+134 MGGLN
-139 SESTVMDE
+139 SENTVIEE
-147 MQKVF
+147 MRSVF
-152 EPIHKAIERLRDIE
+152 APIHRAIDRLREIE
-166 LEIQLGDN
+166 IEIEMGDN
-174 SSADEYQQLSSWIEA
+174 SAADEYQQLSSWVEA
-189 NDGYNTDVKIRMIL
+189 NDGYNTDVKIRTIL
-203 NGMGFSEAELSRTV
+203 NGMGFTGDELNRTV

-225 TRLCIAKLLLE
+225 TRLCISRLLLE

-258 EDYLRSYR
+258 EDYLRSYK

-282 CTSVCE
+282 CTSICE
-288 IERGTLKRYKGNY
+288 IERGTLTRYKGNY
-301 SAFIRQREEN
+301 TAFVRQREEN
-311 DVRQEKEYEQQ
+311 DARREKEYEMQ
-322 QKQIAK
+322 QKQIAQ

-344 MAQSRRKQLDKI
+344 MAQSRRKQLEKM

-361 PFHDNRHAKIHFT
+361 PFHDTKSAKIRFT
-374 YAMEPPIDVLKVK
+374 YGVEPPLDVLKVK
-387 DVDISVGEGAAR
+387 GVDIAVGDGTAR
-399 KTLLDNVSFEVR
+399 KTLVDNIDFEVR

-422 GIGKSTLLKIIQE
+422 GIGKSTLLRIIQE
-435 KLPHKG
+435 QLPHKG

-459 NLNRELT
+459 NLNKELT

-474 YPSLSDLEVR
+474 YPSMSELEVR
-484 NLLAQVRFVGE
+484 SLLAQVRLIGE

-541 IEEALAEYT
+541 IEEALQEYT
-550 GTVIFVSH
+550 GTIIFVSH
-558 DRYLLSRIADR
+558 DRYLLSKIADR

-574 DGGFREHNYGFDK
+574 DGGYREHNYGFEK

-593 DEQAEEKRLA
+593 DEQAEQKRIA
-603 DAAKFAKAAEAAKEK
+603 DAEKFAKAAEAAKDK
-618 NEKSYRSKQQRSA
+618 QVKTYRSKQQRSA

-646 DEFQAQIDALTEEIS
+646 DELQAKIDALSEEITK
-661 REEVYSDYELMAQKC
+661 EEVYSDYELMNSKC
-676 SEIDSLK
+676 AEIDALK
-683 QKIEE
+683 QKMDE
-688 NFELLIELDG
+688 NFELLIKMEG

>member
-1 MRQNSYLHFVI
+1 
-12 GLYEALYHIKPDL
+12 
-25 SSGKIPSQIS
+25 
-35 FILAESAKMWYNCS
+35 
-49 DIIIKEDIMLASLTN
+49 MLASLTN

-73 VLSNVSLTID
+73 VLKNVSLTID
-83 ETDKIG
+83 ESDKIG

-104 LTGSVEPD
+104 LTGSVDPD

-122 FASKTTVGYLEQ
+122 FAAKTTVGYLEQ

-139 SESTVMDE
+139 SESTVIAE
-147 MQKVF
+147 MRSVF
-152 EPIHKAIERLRDIE
+152 EPIHKAIERLREIE
-166 LEIQLGDN
+166 LEIEMGDD
-174 SSADEYQQLSSWIEA
+174 SAADEYQRLTSWVEA
-189 NDGYNTDVKIRMIL
+189 SDGYNTDVKIRTVL
-203 NGMGFSEAELSRTV
+203 NGMGFSGDELERIV

-282 CTSVCE
+282 CSSICE
-288 IERGTLKRYKGNY
+288 IERGVLTRYKGNY
-301 SAFIRQREEN
+301 SAFVRQREEN
-311 DVRQEKEYEQQ
+311 NARREKEYEQQ
-322 QKQIAK
+322 QKQIAQL
-328 MEDYV
+328 EDYV
-333 ARNLVRASTTK
+333 AKNLVRASTTK
-344 MAQSRRKQLDKI
+344 MAQSRRKQLEKM
-356 ERIEK
+356 ERIERPAHEAK
-361 PFHDNRHAKIHFT
+361 SAKIRFT
-374 YAMEPPIDVLKVK
+374 YAVEPPIDVLKVK
-387 DVDISVGEGAAR
+387 GVDISVGEGNAR
-399 KTLLDNVSFEVR
+399 KTLVDEVSFDVR
-411 RGEKVGIIGDN
+411 RGEKIGIIGDN
-422 GIGKSTLLKIIQE
+422 GIGKSTLLRIIQE

-441 LVRWN
+441 IVRWN
-446 SNIKISYFEQEST
+446 SNVKISYFEQEST

-474 YPSLSDLEVR
+474 YPSLSELEVR
-484 NLLAQVRFVGE
+484 SLLAQVRLVGE

-531 NHLDLSSKEA
+531 NHLDLSTKEA
-541 IEEALAEYT
+541 IEEALEEYT
-550 GTVIFVSH
+550 GTIIFVSH
-558 DRYLLSRIADR
+558 DRYLLSKIADR

-574 DGGFREHNYGFDK
+574 DGGYRCHNFGFEK

-593 DEQAEEKRLA
+593 EEQSEQKRAADEEKRQR
-603 DAAKFAKAAEAAKEK
+603 AAEAAKEK
-618 NEKSYRSKQQRSA
+618 SEKNYRSKQQRSA
-631 DAARKNEMRRLEKEI
+631 DAARKNEMRRLEKKI
-646 DEFQAQIDALTEEIS
+646 DELQAKIDALTEEIG
-661 REEVYSDYELMAQKC
+661 REEVYSDYELMNAKC
-676 SEIDSLK
+676 AEIDELK
-683 QKIEE
+683 QRIDE

>member
-1 MRQNSYLHFVI
+1 
-12 GLYEALYHIKPDL
+12 
-25 SSGKIPSQIS
+25 
-35 FILAESAKMWYNCS
+35 
-49 DIIIKEDIMLASLTN
+49 MLASLTN

-73 VLSNVSLTID
+73 VLKNVSLTID
-83 ETDKIG
+83 ESDKIG

-104 LTGSVEPD
+104 LTGSVDPD

-122 FASKTTVGYLEQ
+122 FAAKTTVGYLEQ

-139 SESTVMDE
+139 SESTVIAE
-147 MQKVF
+147 MRSVF
-152 EPIHKAIERLRDIE
+152 EPIHKAIERLREIE
-166 LEIQLGDN
+166 LEIEMGDD
-174 SSADEYQQLSSWIEA
+174 SAADEYQRLTSWVEA
-189 NDGYNTDVKIRMIL
+189 SDGYNTDVKIRTVL
-203 NGMGFSEAELSRTV
+203 NGMGFSGDELERIV

-282 CTSVCE
+282 CSSICE
-288 IERGTLKRYKGNY
+288 IERGVLTRYKGNY
-301 SAFIRQREEN
+301 SAFVRQREEN
-311 DVRQEKEYEQQ
+311 NARREKEYEQQ
-322 QKQIAK
+322 QKQIAQL
-328 MEDYV
+328 EDYV
-333 ARNLVRASTTK
+333 AKNLVRASTTK
-344 MAQSRRKQLDKI
+344 MAQSRRKQLEKM
-356 ERIEK
+356 ERIERPAHEAK
-361 PFHDNRHAKIHFT
+361 SAKIRFT
-374 YAMEPPIDVLKVK
+374 YAVEPPIDVLKVK
-387 DVDISVGEGAAR
+387 GVDISVGEGNAR
-399 KTLLDNVSFEVR
+399 KTLVDEVSFDVR
-411 RGEKVGIIGDN
+411 RGEKIGIIGDN
-422 GIGKSTLLKIIQE
+422 GIGKSTLLRIIQE

-441 LVRWN
+441 IVRWN
-446 SNIKISYFEQEST
+446 SNVKISYFEQEST

-474 YPSLSDLEVR
+474 YPSLSELEVR
-484 NLLAQVRFVGE
+484 SLLAQVRLVGE

-531 NHLDLSSKEA
+531 NHLDLSTKEA
-541 IEEALAEYT
+541 IEEALEEYT
-550 GTVIFVSH
+550 CTIIFVSH
-558 DRYLLSRIADR
+558 DRYLLSKIADR

-574 DGGFREHNYGFDK
+574 DGGYRCHNFGFEK

-593 DEQAEEKRLA
+593 EEQSEQKRAADEEKRQR
-603 DAAKFAKAAEAAKEK
+603 AAEAAKEK
-618 NEKSYRSKQQRSA
+618 SEKNYRSKQQRSA

-646 DEFQAQIDALTEEIS
+646 DELQAKIDALTEEIG
-661 REEVYSDYELMAQKC
+661 REEVYSDYELMNAKC
-676 SEIDSLK
+676 AEIDELK
-683 QKIEE
+683 QRIDE

>member
-1 MRQNSYLHFVI
+1 
-12 GLYEALYHIKPDL
+12 
-25 SSGKIPSQIS
+25 
-35 FILAESAKMWYNCS
+35 
-49 DIIIKEDIMLASLTN
+49 MLASLTN

-73 VLSNVSLTID
+73 VLKNISLTID
-83 ETDKIG
+83 ESDKIG

-122 FASKTTVGYLEQ
+122 FAAKTTVGYLEQ

-139 SESTVMDE
+139 SESTVIEE
-147 MQKVF
+147 MRSVF
-152 EPIHKAIERLRDIE
+152 EPVHKAIERLREIE
-166 LEIQLGDN
+166 IEIEMGDD
-174 SSADEYQQLSSWIEA
+174 SAADEYQRLTSWVDA
-189 NDGYNTDVKIRMIL
+189 CDGYNTDVKIRTVL
-203 NGMGFSEAELSRTV
+203 NGMGFSGEELERTV

-225 TRLCIAKLLLE
+225 TRLCISKLLLE

-282 CTSVCE
+282 CSSICE
-288 IERGTLKRYKGNY
+288 IERGVLTRYKGNY
-301 SAFIRQREEN
+301 SAFVRQREEN
-311 DVRQEKEYEQQ
+311 TARREKEYEQQ
-322 QKQIAK
+322 QKQIAQL
-328 MEDYV
+328 EDYV
-333 ARNLVRASTTK
+333 AKNLVRASTTK
-344 MAQSRRKQLDKI
+344 MAQSRRKQLEKI
-356 ERIEK
+356 ERIER
-361 PFHDNRHAKIHFT
+361 PVHDTKSAKIRFT
-374 YAMEPPIDVLKVK
+374 YAVEPPIDVLKVK
-387 DVDISVGEGAAR
+387 GADISVGEGASR
-399 KTLLDNVSFEVR
+399 KTLVDDISFDVR
-411 RGEKVGIIGDN
+411 RGEKIGIIGDN

-435 KLPHKG
+435 KLTHKG
-441 LVRWN
+441 VIRWN

-459 NLNRELT
+459 NLNKELT

-474 YPSLSDLEVR
+474 YPSLSELEVR
-484 NLLAQVRFVGE
+484 SLLAQVRLVGE

-531 NHLDLSSKEA
+531 NHLDLSTKEA
-541 IEEALAEYT
+541 IEEALEEYT
-550 GTVIFVSH
+550 GTIIFVSH

-574 DGGFREHNYGFDK
+574 DGGYRCHNFGFEK

-593 DEQAEEKRLA
+593 DEQAEQKRAADEEKRQKA
-603 DAAKFAKAAEAAKEK
+603 AQAAKDKSEK
-618 NEKSYRSKQQRSA
+618 TYRSKQQRSA

-646 DEFQAQIDALTEEIS
+646 DEFQAKIDALTEEIS
-661 REEVYSDYELMAQKC
+661 REEVYTDYELMNTKC
-676 SEIDSLK
+676 AEIDELK
-683 QKIEE
+683 QKMDE
-688 NFELLIELDG
+688 NFEKLIELED

>member
-1 MRQNSYLHFVI
+1 
-12 GLYEALYHIKPDL
+12 
-25 SSGKIPSQIS
+25 
-35 FILAESAKMWYNCS
+35 
-49 DIIIKEDIMLASLTN
+49 MLASLTN
-64 INKFYNGNQ
+64 INKFYNGKQ

-112 RFTEKDGIVS
+112 RFTEKDGIIS
-122 FASKTTVGYLEQ
+122 LAQKTTIGYLEQ
-134 MGGLD
+134 MGGLN
-139 SESTVMDE
+139 SENTVIEE
-147 MQKVF
+147 MRSVF
-152 EPIHKAIERLRDIE
+152 APIHRAIDRLREIE
-166 LEIQLGDN
+166 LEIELGDN
-174 SSADEYQQLSSWIEA
+174 SSADEYQQLTSWVEA

-203 NGMGFSEAELSRTV
+203 NGMGFSEEELNRTV

-225 TRLCIAKLLLE
+225 TRLCISRLLLE

-282 CTSVCE
+282 CTSICE
-288 IERGTLKRYKGNY
+288 IERGTLTRYRGNY

-311 DVRQEKEYEQQ
+311 DARREKEYEQQ
-322 QKQIAK
+322 QKQIAQL
-328 MEDYV
+328 EDYV
-333 ARNLVRASTTK
+333 AKNLVRASTTK
-344 MAQSRRKQLDKI
+344 MAQSRRKQLEKM
-356 ERIEK
+356 ERIER
-361 PFHDNRHAKIHFT
+361 PVHDTKSAKIHFT
-374 YAMEPPIDVLKVK
+374 YAIEPPQEVLKVK
-387 DVDISVGEGAAR
+387 GIDISVGEGAAR
-399 KTLLDNVSFEVR
+399 KTLVDEISFDVR
-411 RGEKVGIIGDN
+411 RGEKIGVIGDN
-422 GIGKSTLLKIIQE
+422 GIGKSTLLRIIQE
-435 KLPHKG
+435 QLPHKG
-441 LVRWN
+441 IVRWN

-474 YPSLSDLEVR
+474 YPSMSELEVR
-484 NLLAQVRFVGE
+484 SLLAQVRLIGE

-541 IEEALAEYT
+541 IEEALQEYT
-550 GTVIFVSH
+550 GTIIFVSH
-558 DRYLLSRIADR
+558 DRYLLSKIADR

-574 DGGFREHNYGFDK
+574 DGGYREHNYGFEK

-593 DEQAEEKRLA
+593 EEQAEQKRIA
-603 DAAKFAKAAEAAKEK
+603 DAEKFAKAAEAAKEK
-618 NEKSYRSKQQRSA
+618 SAKTYRSKQQRSA

-646 DEFQAQIDALTEEIS
+646 DELQARIDALNEEIS
-661 REEVYSDYELMAQKC
+661 HEEVYSDYELMNSKC
-676 SEIDSLK
+676 TEIEQFK
-683 QKIEE
+683 QQIDDD
-688 NFELLIELDG
+688 FEKLIELDE

>member
-1 MRQNSYLHFVI
+1 
-12 GLYEALYHIKPDL
+12 
-25 SSGKIPSQIS
+25 
-35 FILAESAKMWYNCS
+35 
-49 DIIIKEDIMLASLTN
+49 MLASLTN

-73 VLSNVSLTID
+73 VLKNVSLTID
-83 ETDKIG
+83 ESDKIG

-104 LTGSVEPD
+104 LTGSVDPD

-122 FASKTTVGYLEQ
+122 FAAKTTVGYLEQ

-139 SESTVMDE
+139 SESTVIAE
-147 MQKVF
+147 MRSVF
-152 EPIHKAIERLRDIE
+152 EPIHKAIERLREIE
-166 LEIQLGDN
+166 LEIEMGDD
-174 SSADEYQQLSSWIEA
+174 SAADEYQRLTSWVEA
-189 NDGYNTDVKIRMIL
+189 SDGYNTDVKIRTVL
-203 NGMGFSEAELSRTV
+203 NGMGFSGDELERIV

-282 CTSVCE
+282 CSSICE
-288 IERGTLKRYKGNY
+288 IERGVLTRYKGNY
-301 SAFIRQREEN
+301 SAFVRQREEN
-311 DVRQEKEYEQQ
+311 NARREKEYEQQ
-322 QKQIAK
+322 QKQIAQL
-328 MEDYV
+328 EDYV
-333 ARNLVRASTTK
+333 AKNLVRASTTK
-344 MAQSRRKQLDKI
+344 MAQSRRKQLEKM
-356 ERIEK
+356 ERIERPAHEAK
-361 PFHDNRHAKIHFT
+361 SAKIRFT
-374 YAMEPPIDVLKVK
+374 YAVEPPIDVLKVK
-387 DVDISVGEGAAR
+387 GVDISVGEGNAR
-399 KTLLDNVSFEVR
+399 KTLVDEVSFDVR
-411 RGEKVGIIGDN
+411 RGEKIGIIGDN
-422 GIGKSTLLKIIQE
+422 GIGKSTLLRIIQE

-441 LVRWN
+441 IVRWN
-446 SNIKISYFEQEST
+446 SNVKISYFEQEST

-474 YPSLSDLEVR
+474 YPSLSELEVR
-484 NLLAQVRFVGE
+484 SLLAQVRLVGK

-531 NHLDLSSKEA
+531 NHLDLSTKEA
-541 IEEALAEYT
+541 IEEALEEYT
-550 GTVIFVSH
+550 GTIIFVSH
-558 DRYLLSRIADR
+558 DRYLLSKIADR

-574 DGGFREHNYGFDK
+574 DGGYRCHNFGFEK

-593 DEQAEEKRLA
+593 EEQSEQKRAADEEKRQR
-603 DAAKFAKAAEAAKEK
+603 AAEAAKEK
-618 NEKSYRSKQQRSA
+618 SEKNYRSKQQRSA

-646 DEFQAQIDALTEEIS
+646 DELQAKIDALTEEIG
-661 REEVYSDYELMAQKC
+661 REEVYSDYELMNAKC
-676 SEIDSLK
+676 AEIDELK
-683 QKIEE
+683 QRIDE

>member
-1 MRQNSYLHFVI
+1 
-12 GLYEALYHIKPDL
+12 
-25 SSGKIPSQIS
+25 
-35 FILAESAKMWYNCS
+35 
-49 DIIIKEDIMLASLTN
+49 MLASLIN
-64 INKFYNGNQ
+64 INKIYNGKQLLN
-73 VLSNVSLTID
+73 NVSMIID
-83 ETDKIG
+83 ESDKIG
-89 LVGNNGCGKSTLLKI
+89 LVGNNGCGKTTLLKI

-122 FASKTTVGYLEQ
+122 IAAKTTIGYLEQ
-134 MGGLD
+134 MNGLD
-139 SESTVMDE
+139 SEKTVMEE
-147 MQKVF
+147 MQSVF
-152 EPIHKAIERLRDIE
+152 RPILDAIDRLREIE
-166 LEIQLGDN
+166 LEIELGDN
-174 SSADEYQQLSSWIEA
+174 SSADEYQRLSSWIEA

-203 NGMGFSEAELSRTV
+203 NGMGFSEKDLDRTC

-225 TRLCIAKLLLE
+225 TRLCISRLLLE

-282 CTSVCE
+282 CSSICE
-288 IERGTLKRYKGNY
+288 IERGTLTRYRGNY
-301 SAFIRQREEN
+301 SAFVRQRSEN
-311 DVRQEKEYEQQ
+311 DARREKEYEMQ
-322 QKQIAK
+322 QKQIAQL
-328 MEDYV
+328 EDYV

-344 MAQSRRKQLDKI
+344 MAQSRRKQLEKM

-361 PFHDNRHAKIHFT
+361 PFHDTKSAKIRFT
-374 YAMEPPIDVLKVK
+374 YAVEPPIDVLKVK
-387 DVDISVGEGAAR
+387 GIDISVGEGSSR
-399 KTLLDNVSFEVR
+399 KTLVEDVSFDVR
-411 RGEKVGIIGDN
+411 RGEKIGVIGDN
-422 GIGKSTLLKIIQE
+422 GIGKSTLLRIIQE
-435 KLPHKG
+435 QLPHKG
-441 LVRWN
+441 IVRWN

-474 YPSLSDLEVR
+474 YPSMSELEVR
-484 NLLAQVRFVGE
+484 GLLAQVRLVGE

-558 DRYLLSRIADR
+558 DRYLLSKIADR

-574 DGGFREHNYGFDK
+574 NGECRMHNYNFDK

-593 DEQAEEKRLA
+593 EEQAEQKRIA
-603 DAAKFAKAAEAAKEK
+603 DAEKSAKAAEAAKEK
-618 NEKSYRSKQQRSA
+618 SAKVYRSKQQRSA
-631 DAARKNEMRRLEKEI
+631 DAARKNEMRALEKEI
-646 DEFQAQIDALTEEIS
+646 DELQTKIDAITEEIS
-661 REEVYSDYELMAQKC
+661 REEVYSDFELMNSKC
-676 SEIDSLK
+676 SEIEALK
-683 QKIEE
+683 AKMDE
-688 NFELLIELDG
+688 NFERLIELDE

>member
-1 MRQNSYLHFVI
+1 
-12 GLYEALYHIKPDL
+12 
-25 SSGKIPSQIS
+25 
-35 FILAESAKMWYNCS
+35 
-49 DIIIKEDIMLASLTN
+49 MLASLTN

-73 VLSNVSLTID
+73 VLKNVSLTID
-83 ETDKIG
+83 ESDKIG

-104 LTGSVEPD
+104 LTGSVDPD

-122 FASKTTVGYLEQ
+122 FAAKTTVGYLEQ

-139 SESTVMDE
+139 SESTVIAE
-147 MQKVF
+147 MRSVF
-152 EPIHKAIERLRDIE
+152 EPIHKAIERLREIE
-166 LEIQLGDN
+166 LEIEMGDD
-174 SSADEYQQLSSWIEA
+174 SSADEYQRLTSWVEA
-189 NDGYNTDVKIRMIL
+189 SDGYNTDVKIRTVL
-203 NGMGFSEAELSRTV
+203 NGMGFSGDELERTV

-282 CTSVCE
+282 CSSICE
-288 IERGTLKRYKGNY
+288 IERGVLTRYKGNY
-301 SAFIRQREEN
+301 SAFVRQREEN
-311 DVRQEKEYEQQ
+311 NARREKEYEQQ
-322 QKQIAK
+322 QKQIAQL
-328 MEDYV
+328 EDYV
-333 ARNLVRASTTK
+333 AKNLVRASTTK
-344 MAQSRRKQLDKI
+344 MAQSRRKQLEKM
-356 ERIEK
+356 ERIERPAHEAK
-361 PFHDNRHAKIHFT
+361 SAKIRFT
-374 YAMEPPIDVLKVK
+374 YAVEPPIDVLKVK
-387 DVDISVGEGAAR
+387 GVDISVGEGNAR
-399 KTLLDNVSFEVR
+399 KTLVDEVSFDVR
-411 RGEKVGIIGDN
+411 RGEKIGIIGDN
-422 GIGKSTLLKIIQE
+422 GIGKSTLLRIIQE

-441 LVRWN
+441 IVRWN
-446 SNIKISYFEQEST
+446 SNVKISYFEQEST

-474 YPSLSDLEVR
+474 YPSLSELEVR
-484 NLLAQVRFVGE
+484 SLLAQVRLVGE

-531 NHLDLSSKEA
+531 NHLDLSTKEA
-541 IEEALAEYT
+541 IEEALEEYT
-550 GTVIFVSH
+550 GTIIFVSH
-558 DRYLLSRIADR
+558 DRYLLSKIADR

-574 DGGFREHNYGFDK
+574 DGGYRCHNFGFEK

-593 DEQAEEKRLA
+593 EEQSEQKRAADEEKRQR
-603 DAAKFAKAAEAAKEK
+603 AAEAAKEK
-618 NEKSYRSKQQRSA
+618 SEKNYRSKQQRSA

-646 DEFQAQIDALTEEIS
+646 DELQAKIDALTEEIG
-661 REEVYSDYELMAQKC
+661 REEVYSDYELMNAKC
-676 SEIDSLK
+676 AEIDALK
-683 QKIEE
+683 QRIDE

>member
-1 MRQNSYLHFVI
+1 
-12 GLYEALYHIKPDL
+12 
-25 SSGKIPSQIS
+25 
-35 FILAESAKMWYNCS
+35 
-49 DIIIKEDIMLASLTN
+49 MLVSLNN
-64 INKFYNGNQ
+64 INKFYNGKQ
-73 VLSNVSLTID
+73 ILSNVSLTVD
-83 ETDKIG
+83 ENDKIG

-112 RFTEKDGIVS
+112 RFSEKDGIIS
-122 FASKTTVGYLEQ
+122 FASKTTIGYLEQ

-139 SESTVMDE
+139 SENTVMEE
-147 MQKVF
+147 MNKVF

-166 LEIQLGDN
+166 LEIELGDN

-189 NDGYNTDVKIRMIL
+189 NDGYNTDVKIRTVL
-203 NGMGFSEAELSRTV
+203 NGMGFSGEQLNRTV
-217 SGFSGGEK
+217 HGFSGGEK

-288 IERGTLKRYKGNY
+288 IERGILTRYKGNY
-301 SAFIRQREEN
+301 SAFVRQREEN
-311 DVRQEKEYEQQ
+311 TARREKEYEQQ

-344 MAQSRRKQLDKI
+344 MAQSRRKQLEKI

-361 PFHDNRHAKIHFT
+361 PFHEEKHAKIKFT
-374 YAMEPPIDVLKVK
+374 YAVEPPIDVLKVK
-387 DVDISVGEGAAR
+387 NTDISVGEGVNR
-399 KTLLDNVSFEVR
+399 KTLVDSVSFDVR
-411 RGEKVGIIGDN
+411 RGEKIGIIGDN
-422 GIGKSTLLKIIQE
+422 GIGKSTLLKIIQG
-435 KLPHKG
+435 LHPHEG
-441 LVRWN
+441 TVRWN
-446 SNIKISYFEQEST
+446 TNIKISYFEQEST

-541 IEEALAEYT
+541 IETALEEYT
-550 GTVIFVSH
+550 GTIIFVSH
-558 DRYLLSRIADR
+558 DRYLLSKIADR

-574 DGGFREHNYGFDK
+574 DGSYREHNYGFEK

-593 DEQAEEKRLA
+593 AEQAEEKRAA
-603 DAAKFAKAAEAAKEK
+603 DAEKFAKAAEAAKEK
-618 NEKSYRSKQQRSA
+618 QTKTYRNKQQRSA

-646 DEFQAQIDALTEEIS
+646 DELQAQIDALSEEITK
-661 REEVYSDYELMAQKC
+661 EEVYSDYELMNAKC
-676 SEIDSLK
+676 REIDELK
-683 QKIEE
+683 GKIDE
-688 NFELLIELDG
+688 NFEKLIELDE

>member
-1 MRQNSYLHFVI
+1 
-12 GLYEALYHIKPDL
+12 
-25 SSGKIPSQIS
+25 
-35 FILAESAKMWYNCS
+35 
-49 DIIIKEDIMLASLTN
+49 MLVSLNN
-64 INKFYNGNQ
+64 INKFYNGKQ
-73 VLSNVSLTID
+73 VLTNVSLTID
-83 ETDKIG
+83 ENDKIG

-112 RFTEKDGIVS
+112 RFSEKDGIIS
-122 FASKTTVGYLEQ
+122 FAAKTTVGYLEQ

-139 SESTVMDE
+139 SESTVMEE
-147 MQKVF
+147 MNKVF
-152 EPIHKAIERLRDIE
+152 EPIHRAIERLRDIE
-166 LEIQLGDN
+166 LEIELGDN
-174 SSADEYQQLSSWIEA
+174 SSADEYQQLSSWIES
-189 NDGYNTDVKIRMIL
+189 NDGYNTDVKIRTVL
-203 NGMGFSEAELSRTV
+203 NGMGFSGEQLNRTV

-288 IERGTLKRYKGNY
+288 IERGILTRYKGNY
-301 SAFIRQREEN
+301 SAFVRQREEN
-311 DVRQEKEYEQQ
+311 TARREKEYEQQ

-344 MAQSRRKQLDKI
+344 MAQSRRKQLEKI

-361 PFHDNRHAKIHFT
+361 PFHEEKHAKIKFT
-374 YAMEPPIDVLKVK
+374 YAVEPPLDVLQVK
-387 DVDISVGEGAAR
+387 NTDISVGDGANR
-399 KTLLDNVSFEVR
+399 KTLVDSISFDVR
-411 RGEKVGIIGDN
+411 RGEKIGIIGDN
-422 GIGKSTLLKIIQE
+422 GIGKSTLLKIIQ
-435 KLPHKG
+435 G
-441 LVRWN
+441 LHVHEGTVRWN
-446 SNIKISYFEQEST
+446 TNIKISYFEQEST

-541 IEEALAEYT
+541 IETALEEYT
-550 GTVIFVSH
+550 GTIIFVSH
-558 DRYLLSRIADR
+558 DRYLLSKIADR

-574 DGGFREHNYGFDK
+574 DGSYREHNYGFEK

-593 DEQAEEKRLA
+593 AEQAEEKRAA
-603 DAAKFAKAAEAAKEK
+603 DAEKFAKAAEAAKEK
-618 NEKSYRSKQQRSA
+618 QAKTYRNKQQRSA

-646 DEFQAQIDALTEEIS
+646 DEFQAKIDVLSEEIT
-661 REEVYSDYELMAQKC
+661 REEVYSDYELMNAKC
-676 SEIDSLK
+676 REIDELK
-683 QKIEE
+683 GKIDE
-688 NFELLIELDG
+688 NFEKLIELDE

>member
-1 MRQNSYLHFVI
+1 
-12 GLYEALYHIKPDL
+12 
-25 SSGKIPSQIS
+25 
-35 FILAESAKMWYNCS
+35 
-49 DIIIKEDIMLASLTN
+49 MLVSLNN
-64 INKFYNGNQ
+64 INKFYNGKQ
-73 VLSNVSLTID
+73 ILSNVSLTVD
-83 ETDKIG
+83 ENDKIG

-112 RFTEKDGIVS
+112 RFSEKDGIIS
-122 FASKTTVGYLEQ
+122 FASKTTIGYLEQ

-139 SESTVMDE
+139 SENTVMEE
-147 MQKVF
+147 MNKVF

-166 LEIQLGDN
+166 LEIELGDN

-189 NDGYNTDVKIRMIL
+189 NDGYNTDVKIRTVL
-203 NGMGFSEAELSRTV
+203 NGMGFSGEQLNRTV
-217 SGFSGGEK
+217 HGFSGGEK

-288 IERGTLKRYKGNY
+288 IERGILTRYKGNY

-311 DVRQEKEYEQQ
+311 TARREKEYEQQ

-344 MAQSRRKQLDKI
+344 MAQSRRKQLEKI

-361 PFHDNRHAKIHFT
+361 PFHEEKHAKIKFT
-374 YAMEPPIDVLKVK
+374 YAVEPPIDVLKVK
-387 DVDISVGEGAAR
+387 NTDISVGEGANR
-399 KTLLDNVSFEVR
+399 KTLVDSVSFDVR
-411 RGEKVGIIGDN
+411 RGEKIGIIGDN
-422 GIGKSTLLKIIQE
+422 GIGKSTLLKIIQG
-435 KLPHKG
+435 LHPHEG
-441 LVRWN
+441 TVRWN
-446 SNIKISYFEQEST
+446 TNIKISYFEQEST

-541 IEEALAEYT
+541 IETALEEYT
-550 GTVIFVSH
+550 GTIIFVSH
-558 DRYLLSRIADR
+558 DRYLLSKIADR

-574 DGGFREHNYGFDK
+574 DGSYREHNYGFEK

-593 DEQAEEKRLA
+593 AEQAEEKRAA
-603 DAAKFAKAAEAAKEK
+603 DAEKFAKAAEAAKEK
-618 NEKSYRSKQQRSA
+618 QTKTYRNKQQRSA

-646 DEFQAQIDALTEEIS
+646 DELQAQIDALSEEITK
-661 REEVYSDYELMAQKC
+661 EEVYSDYELMNAKC
-676 SEIDSLK
+676 REIDELK
-683 QKIEE
+683 GKIDE
-688 NFELLIELDG
+688 NFEKLIELDE

>member
-1 MRQNSYLHFVI
+1 
-12 GLYEALYHIKPDL
+12 
-25 SSGKIPSQIS
+25 
-35 FILAESAKMWYNCS
+35 
-49 DIIIKEDIMLASLTN
+49 MLASLIN

-73 VLSNVSLTID
+73 LLRNISLTID

-122 FASKTTVGYLEQ
+122 LASKTTIGYLEQ
-134 MGGLD
+134 MGGLN
-139 SESTVMDE
+139 SESTVIDE
-147 MQKVF
+147 MRSVF
-152 EPIHKAIERLRDIE
+152 SAVYRAIDRLREIE
-166 LEIQLGDN
+166 VEIGMDDN
-174 SSADEYQQLSSWIEA
+174 SSADEYQQLSSWLEA
-189 NDGYNTDVKIRMIL
+189 NDGYNVDVKIRMIL
-203 NGMGFSEAELSRTV
+203 NGMGFSEEELLRNI

-225 TRLCIAKLLLE
+225 TRLCISKLLLE

-258 EDYLRSYR
+258 EDYLRSYK

-282 CTSVCE
+282 CTSICE
-288 IERGTLKRYKGNY
+288 IERGILTRYKGNY
-301 SAFIRQREEN
+301 SAFVRQREEN
-311 DVRQEKEYEQQ
+311 DARREKEYEIQ
-322 QKQIAK
+322 QKQIAH
-328 MEDYV
+328 MEEYV
-333 ARNLVRASTTK
+333 AKNLVRASTTK
-344 MAQSRRKQLDKI
+344 MAQSRRKQLEKM

-361 PFHDNRHAKIHFT
+361 PTHDTKSAKIRFT
-374 YAMEPPIDVLKVK
+374 YAVEPPIDILKVK
-387 DVDISVGEGAAR
+387 NADISVGEGPNR
-399 KTLLDNVSFEVR
+399 KTLVDDISFDVR
-411 RGEKVGIIGDN
+411 RAEKIGIIGDN
-422 GIGKSTLLKIIQE
+422 GIGKSTLLRIIQE
-435 KLPHKG
+435 QLPHKG
-441 LVRWN
+441 IVRWN
-446 SNIKISYFEQEST
+446 SNIKISYFEQEGT
-459 NLNRELT
+459 NLNRELS

-474 YPSLSDLEVR
+474 YPSMSELEVR
-484 NLLAQVRFVGE
+484 SLLAQVRLVGE

-541 IEEALAEYT
+541 IEEALEEYT
-550 GTVIFVSH
+550 GTIIFVSH
-558 DRYLLSRIADR
+558 DRYLLSKIADR

-574 DGGFREHNYGFDK
+574 NGGFRLHNYGFEK

-593 DEQAEEKRLA
+593 EEQAEQKRIA
-603 DAAKFAKAAEAAKEK
+603 DAEKFARNAEAAKEK
-618 NEKSYRSKQQRSA
+618 SVKNYRSKQQRSA

-646 DEFQAQIDALTEEIS
+646 DELQLKIDFLTEEIGKA
-661 REEVYSDYELMAQKC
+661 EVYSDYELMNSKC
-676 SEIDSLK
+676 LEIENLK
-683 QKIEE
+683 QKIDE
-688 NFELLIELDG
+688 NFELLIELDQ

>member
-1 MRQNSYLHFVI
+1 
-12 GLYEALYHIKPDL
+12 
-25 SSGKIPSQIS
+25 
-35 FILAESAKMWYNCS
+35 
-49 DIIIKEDIMLASLTN
+49 MLASLTN

-73 VLSNVSLTID
+73 VLKNVSLTID
-83 ETDKIG
+83 ESDKIG

-104 LTGSVEPD
+104 LTGSVDPD

-122 FASKTTVGYLEQ
+122 FAAKTTVGYLEQ

-139 SESTVMDE
+139 SESTVIAE
-147 MQKVF
+147 MRSVF
-152 EPIHKAIERLRDIE
+152 EPIHKAIERLREIE
-166 LEIQLGDN
+166 LEIEMGDD
-174 SSADEYQQLSSWIEA
+174 SAADEYQRLTSWVEA
-189 NDGYNTDVKIRMIL
+189 SDGYNTDVKIRTVL
-203 NGMGFSEAELSRTV
+203 NGMGFSGDELERIV

-282 CTSVCE
+282 CSSICE
-288 IERGTLKRYKGNY
+288 IERGVLTRYKGNY
-301 SAFIRQREEN
+301 SAFVRQREEN
-311 DVRQEKEYEQQ
+311 NARREKEYEQQ
-322 QKQIAK
+322 QKQIAQL
-328 MEDYV
+328 EDYV
-333 ARNLVRASTTK
+333 AKNLVRASTMK
-344 MAQSRRKQLDKI
+344 MAQSRRKQLEKM
-356 ERIEK
+356 ERIERPAHEAK
-361 PFHDNRHAKIHFT
+361 SAKIRFT
-374 YAMEPPIDVLKVK
+374 YAVEPPIDVLKVK
-387 DVDISVGEGAAR
+387 GVDISVGEGNAR
-399 KTLLDNVSFEVR
+399 KTLVDEVSFDVR
-411 RGEKVGIIGDN
+411 RGEKIGIIGDN
-422 GIGKSTLLKIIQE
+422 GIGKSTLLRIIQE

-441 LVRWN
+441 IVRWN
-446 SNIKISYFEQEST
+446 SNVKISYFEQEST

-474 YPSLSDLEVR
+474 YPSLSELEVR
-484 NLLAQVRFVGE
+484 SLLAQVRLVGE

-531 NHLDLSSKEA
+531 NHLDLSTKEA
-541 IEEALAEYT
+541 IEEALEEYT
-550 GTVIFVSH
+550 GTIIFVSH
-558 DRYLLSRIADR
+558 DRYLLSKIADR

-574 DGGFREHNYGFDK
+574 DGGYRCHNFGFEK

-593 DEQAEEKRLA
+593 EEQSEQKRAADEEKRQR
-603 DAAKFAKAAEAAKEK
+603 AAEAAKEK
-618 NEKSYRSKQQRSA
+618 SEKNYRSKQQRSA

-646 DEFQAQIDALTEEIS
+646 DELQAKIDALTEEIG
-661 REEVYSDYELMAQKC
+661 REEVYSDYELMNAKC
-676 SEIDSLK
+676 AEIDELK
-683 QKIEE
+683 QRIDE

>member
-1 MRQNSYLHFVI
+1 
-12 GLYEALYHIKPDL
+12 
-25 SSGKIPSQIS
+25 
-35 FILAESAKMWYNCS
+35 
-49 DIIIKEDIMLASLTN
+49 MLASLIN

-73 VLSNVSLTID
+73 LLNNVSLTID

-89 LVGNNGCGKSTLLKI
+89 LVGNNGCGKTTLLKI

-122 FASKTTVGYLEQ
+122 IAAKTTVGYLEQ
-134 MGGLD
+134 MNGLD
-139 SESTVMDE
+139 SEKTVIEE
-147 MQKVF
+147 MRSVF
-152 EPIHKAIERLRDIE
+152 RPILDAIDRLREIE
-166 LEIQLGDN
+166 LEIELGDN

-203 NGMGFSEAELSRTV
+203 NGMGFSENDLNRV
-217 SGFSGGEK
+217 CSGFSGGEK
-225 TRLCIAKLLLE
+225 TRLCISKLLLE
-236 EPNLLILDEPTNHLD
+236 EPNLLVLDEPTNHLD

-266 GAVLIVSHDR
+266 GAILIVSHDR

-282 CTSVCE
+282 CTSICE
-288 IERGTLKRYKGNY
+288 IERGTLTRYRGNY
-301 SAFIRQREEN
+301 SAFVRQRSEN
-311 DVRQEKEYEQQ
+311 DARREKEYEMQ
-322 QKQIAK
+322 QKEIAQL
-328 MEDYV
+328 EDYV

-344 MAQSRRKQLDKI
+344 MAQSRRKKLEKI

-361 PFHDNRHAKIHFT
+361 PFHDTKSAKISFT
-374 YAMEPPIDVLKVK
+374 YAVEPPIDVLKVK
-387 DVDISVGEGAAR
+387 DIDISVGEGNGR
-399 KTLLDNVSFEVR
+399 KTLVENMSFEVR
-411 RGEKVGIIGDN
+411 RGEKIGVIGDN
-422 GIGKSTLLKIIQE
+422 GIGKSTLLRIIQE
-435 KLPHKG
+435 QLPHKG
-441 LVRWN
+441 TVRWN

-474 YPSLSDLEVR
+474 YPSMSELEVR
-484 NLLAQVRFVGE
+484 GLLAQVRLVGE

-541 IEEALAEYT
+541 IEDALSEYT

-558 DRYLLSRIADR
+558 DRYLLSKIADR

-574 DGGFREHNYGFDK
+574 DGECRLHNYNFDK

-593 DEQAEEKRLA
+593 EEQAEQKRIA
-603 DAAKFAKAAEAAKEK
+603 DAEKFAKAAEAAKEK
-618 NEKSYRSKQQRSA
+618 SAKVYRSKQQRSA
-631 DAARKNEMRRLEKEI
+631 DAARKNEMRALEKEI
-646 DEFQAQIDALTEEIS
+646 DELQAKIDALTEEIS
-661 REEVYSDYELMAQKC
+661 REDVYSDYELMNSKC
-676 SEIDSLK
+676 SEIESLK
-683 QKIEE
+683 QKIDE
-688 NFELLIELDG
+688 NFERLIELDE